1 MKTTLTLISILIFCV
16 PAYAQDVM
24 PCSPAEAQI
33 IAIVGRVEASP
44 SQCLIFPDFEQDH
57 LYNHSIVCPLLIED
71 VMQNGI
77 SMPMPAPAPGH
88 GPCQFKKGDT
98 LSGVLVMKHFGH
110 IYLE

>member
-1 MKTTLTLISILIFCV
+1 MKITLALIAVLVFGVQAS
-16 PAYAQDVM
+16 AQDFM

-33 IAIVGRVEASP
+33 IAIVGKVEAS
-44 SQCLIFPDFEQDH
+44 QGECLVFPDFNQKH

-77 SMPMPAPAPGH
+77 SMPMPAPAPGR
-88 GPCQFKKGDT
+88 GPCEFKKGDT
-98 LSGVLVMKHFGH
+98 LSGVLVMEQFGR